1 MSAPSLFRSAEGR
14 RVSMVRDAAAVAR
27 VLAEDPV
34 AGCMVAARIADHG
47 IEPAAIGG
55 ELWTRRRP
63 EDSLCYAGANLI
75 PLRGGPADMKAFA
88 EQALSSARR
97 CSSLVGRADLVL
109 AMWERLERGWGP
121 ARDVRARQ
129 PLMALR
135 SRPRSAADPGVR
147 RVRVDELDAYLVAA
161 VDMFIGEVGI
171 DPRAGDGGRGYRRRV
186 ANLIS
191 AGRAFARFEHGKV
204 VFKAE
209 IGSQSPAVGQIQGVW
224 VHPELRGHGLGT
236 AGTAAVAA
244 AVVGG
249 GRIASLYVNS
259 YNTVARAA
267 YARVGFREVG
277 TFATVLLD

>member
-1 MSAPSLFRSAEGR
+1 MAL
-14 RVSMVRDAAAVAR
+14 VRDAAAVDR
-27 VLAEDPV
+27 VLAGDPV
-34 AGCMVAARIADHG
+34 GSCMVAARVADHG
-47 IEPAAIGG
+47 VDPAVIGG
-55 ELWTRRRP
+55 ELWTRRRA

-75 PLRGGPADMKAFA
+75 PLRGGPADMRAFA
-88 EQALSSARR
+88 EQALSTARR

-109 AMWERLERGWGP
+109 AMWDRLEHGWGP
-121 ARDVRARQ
+121 ARDIRARQ

-135 SRPRSAADPGVR
+135 SRPHCGADPGVR

-186 ANLIS
+186 ANLLA
-191 AGRAFARFEHGKV
+191 AGRAFARFEHGRV

-224 VHPELRGHGLGT
+224 VHPEWRGRGLGT

-244 AVVGG
+244 AVVGS

-259 YNTVARAA
+259 YNAVARAA
-267 YARVGFREVG
+267 YARVGFCEVG

>member
-1 MSAPSLFRSAEGR
+1 MSAPSLFRSVEGR
-14 RVSMVRDAAAVAR
+14 RVSMVRDADAVAR
-27 VLAEDPV
+27 VLADDPV
-34 AGCMVAARIADHG
+34 AGCMVAARVADHG
-47 IEPAAIGG
+47 IAPAAIGG
-55 ELWTRRRP
+55 ELWTRRRA

-88 EQALSSARR
+88 EQALSVTRR

-135 SRPRSAADPGVR
+135 SRPRCVSDPGVR
-147 RVRVDELDAYLVAA
+147 RVRVEELDAYLVAA

-171 DPRAGDGGRGYRRRV
+171 DPRVGDGGRGYRRRV

-191 AGRAFARFEHGKV
+191 AGRAFARFEQGKV

-224 VHPELRGHGLGT
+224 VHPEWRGHGLGT
-236 AGTAAVAA
+236 AGTAAVAS
-244 AVVGG
+244 AVVAG